1 MGRAQTATGGIG
13 PRPLD
18 EIQLAP
24 DLFSALRSEIDRDRR
39 PGRFLILGSASRDL
53 IRQSNETLAG
63 RIAQLELTPFL
74 LPEIAG
80 VADWKALWIR
90 GGFPDSLLA
99 ADERD
104 SLDWRTDF
112 IRTFLER
119 DIPSLGFAIP
129 LPLMERLWR
138 MLAHDHGQTVN
149 YSKLAG
155 ALDLSVPTLKKY
167 LAVLE
172 QTYMLRLLAPY
183 DANLKK
189 RLVRSPKLYVRD
201 SGLLHS
207 LLDIESFDALLAHPV
222 ADESW
227 EGFAI
232 EQLIAAMPRWR
243 PAFLR
248 TANGAEA
255 DLVMERGQRRL
266 LFEIKLSKAPQPSRG
281 FYELI
286 EDLRPES
293 ATVIAP
299 VDGPYEQRRG
309 VWAMGLSNALARWG
323 EDAASG

>member
-18 EIQLAP
+18 EFQLAP